1 MTIKEYFDSQRW
13 TFAKTY
19 AAFAPHE
26 YILRKRVADKK
37 AFDKA
42 VHYIQQYGMRMFYYK
57 SERRYLL
64 VDGWFY
70 WALWSKDDLSD
81 AIINRCRPEDY
92 DIVFV
97 RKRSWLKSKK
107 AQEEFVQLEL
117 DLEQM
122 ESEPDA

>member
-1 MTIKEYFDSQRW
+1 MTIKEYFDAQKW

-26 YILRKRVADKK
+26 YIIRERMSDKET
-37 AFDKA
+37 FDRA
-42 VHYIQQYGMRMFYYK
+42 VKFIQDNGIRMFYYK
-57 SERRYLL
+57 SERKYLY
-64 VDGWFY
+64 VGGWFY

-81 AIINRCRPEDY
+81 AIINRCRPMDY

-97 RKRSWLKSKK
+97 RRNSWLKSKK
-107 AQEEFVQLEL
+107 ADEQYVQLKL

-122 ESEPDA
+122 EE